1 VANLPDGAHTFLFSV
16 RPALNAKQQ
25 IVGIVPE
32 ALEITPA
39 RASALRLAA

>member
-1 VANLPDGAHTFLFSV
+1 VRSFLFSI
-16 RPALNAKQQ
+16 RPAFNARQE

-32 ALEITPA
+32 ALETT